1 MNMQRKYKYILLSLG
16 IVVFL
21 FSFSYTTGFLKIF
34 SAVMAVFIATLGTAL
49 VQYTSVQTEH
59 ALNYFV
65 RRTYLS
71 TLVLPLV
78 LVLGSLLSL
87 IYFPNLGLPTRLL
100 TIGAVGGL
108 MYAISLMN
116 NIFLVVFERAE
127 VIPLY
132 RVALT
137 WSQILLTLVS
147 IPFFSGIFK
156 LPVNAIYQS
165 LIIAGTSG
173 LFASFLW
180 WAQEMDPEVP
190 DIGASE
196 ELMNSLFVAFV
207 VFVFSISTSFFP
219 SESFLRALLV
229 SSVLLST
236 LGYLQAHY
244 KNVITKKLVVEYAF
258 ITFVFL
264 LFVLFFN

>member
-1 MNMQRKYKYILLSLG
+1 MNIQRKYKYALLSLG
-16 IVVFL
+16 IVIFL

-34 SAVMAVFIATLGTAL
+34 SVFMAVLVATLGTAL
-49 VQYTSVQTEH
+49 VQYSSVQTEH
-59 ALNYFV
+59 TLNFFIK
-65 RRTYLS
+65 RTYLS
-71 TLVLPLV
+71 ILVLPLV
-78 LVLGSLLSL
+78 LILGSILSL
-87 IYFPNLGLPTRLL
+87 VYFPNLGLPTRTL
-100 TIGAVGGL
+100 TIGAVGAL

-116 NIFLVVFERAE
+116 NIFLVVFERGE

-137 WSQILLTLVS
+137 WSQILLIVVS

-156 LPVNAIYQS
+156 LPVNSIYQS
-165 LIIAGTSG
+165 LVVAGASG

-190 DIGASE
+190 DIDSKE
-196 ELMNSLFVAFV
+196 ELLNSLFVAFV

-229 SSVLLST
+229 SSVLMSA

-244 KNVITKKLVVEYAF
+244 KNVITKKLIMEYVL